1 MSLRAHTALLR
12 AADRLTTHLQHLEHQ
27 LGAGDESAWA
37 DYRETARALAEMIG
51 HLAPERGG
59 GPLLTTAEMAA
70 RLNVSPKTL
79 LKRKAHGDI
88 RPAVQRGKLIRW
100 RGDELPT

>member
-1 MSLRAHTALLR
+1 MSLRLNTALLR
-12 AADRLTTHLQHLEHQ
+12 AADRLANRLDQLERQ
-27 LGAGDESAWA
+27 LDAGDESAWP
-37 DYRETARALAEMIG
+37 DYRETARALAEMVG
-51 HLAPERGG
+51 HLAPERG

-79 LKRKAHGDI
+79 LKRKADGDV